1 MKPTTGQQ
9 WNYYP
14 GTLPSNPDIETDIS
28 YGVCMR
34 PTSLTVCP
42 GSKPACAAA
51 NALSQTTFTY
61 DEAGALLGCTPASWI
76 LKPHDTNYGEGG
88 RQTPCHLTHIP
99 SWAGGASVL
108 CDASTRA

>member
-1 MKPTTGQQ
+1 MKPTTVQQ
-9 WNYYP
+9 WNYYT

-61 DEAGALLGCTPASWI
+61 DEAALLLAATPAPGIINHHVTHFARRCS
-76 LKPHDTNYGEGG
+76 
-88 RQTPCHLTHIP
+88 QTPRNLAPILP
-99 SWAGGASVL
+99 
-108 CDASTRA
+108 

>member
-1 MKPTTGQQ
+1 MKPTTVQQ
-9 WNYYP
+9 WNYYT

-61 DEAGALLGCTPASWI
+61 DEAGCLVDSKPATGIINHDQTDYGNGKSQTRVNHNPIRLSARGPLLLFSSS
-76 LKPHDTNYGEGG
+76 
-88 RQTPCHLTHIP
+88 TH
-99 SWAGGASVL
+99 S
-108 CDASTRA
+108 